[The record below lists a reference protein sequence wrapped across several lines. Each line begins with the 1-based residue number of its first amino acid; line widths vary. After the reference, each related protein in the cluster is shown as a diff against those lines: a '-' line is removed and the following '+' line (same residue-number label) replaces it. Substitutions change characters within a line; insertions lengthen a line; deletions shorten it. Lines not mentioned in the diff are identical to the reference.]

1 MECKKC
7 KREDPLPFRCPY
19 CGGFF
24 CIEHRLPENHE
35 CPGIERA
42 RPPRRPQLLTSSVQQ
57 PVIRES
63 YTYPLKLQIRPRFS
77 SKEIKHLSIASLLI
91 LGIGFSMGLYHP
103 GALVFH
109 SLSSILIFAVLVL
122 FSFIAHEFAHKF
134 MAQKEGLRAE
144 FRLVFTGALLTALSI
159 ISPIFK
165 IIAPGAVFIA
175 GFTNKRS
182 MGKVSLSGPSINI
195 ILSISMLA
203 LWTIFKNP
211 ILSYG
216 AAVNAWIAVINLLPF
231 GVLDGYKI
239 LIWSKLIWALT
250 FTISL
255 ILTVAIYI
263 II

>member
-42 RPPRRPQLLTSSVQQ
+42 RPPRRPQLLTSPAQQ
-57 PVIRES
+57 HAVRKS
-63 YTYPLKLQIRPRFS
+63 YIYPLKLQIKPRFS

-91 LGIGFSMGLYHP
+91 LGIGLSMGLYYP
-103 GALVFH
+103 GALVFQG
-109 SLSSILIFAVLVL
+109 LSSILAFAVLVL

-134 MAQKEGLRAE
+134 MAQREGLWAE
-144 FRLVFTGALLTALSI
+144 FRLVFTGVLLTALSI

-175 GFTNKRS
+175 GFTNKQS
-182 MGKVSLSGPSINI
+182 MGKVSLSGPSVNI
-195 ILSISMLA
+195 ILSLSMLA
-203 LWTIFKNP
+203 LWSIFKNP

-216 AAVNAWIAVINLLPF
+216 AAVNAWIAMINLLPF

-239 LIWSKLIWALT
+239 LVWSKPIWVFLFA
-250 FTISL
+250 ISL
-255 ILTVAIYI
+255 ILTVTMYI